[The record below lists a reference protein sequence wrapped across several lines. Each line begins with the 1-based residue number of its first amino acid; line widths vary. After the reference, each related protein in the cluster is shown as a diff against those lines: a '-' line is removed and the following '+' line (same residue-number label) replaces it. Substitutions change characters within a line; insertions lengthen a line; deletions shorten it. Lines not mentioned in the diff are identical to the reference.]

1 MEPLNGS
8 TPDPEFEIRDLNLMP
23 VEEGHRSWVL
33 APAAGSTRPRNGLLA
48 ELLRAVHLLPGP
60 ESRSTR
66 DW

>member
-8 TPDPEFEIRDLNLMP
+8 TPDPEFEIRDLNQMP
-23 VEEGHRSWVL
+23 VVEGTRSWVL
-33 APAAGSTRPRNGLLA
+33 TPAARRARPRNGLLT

-60 ESRSTR
+60 ASRSTR